1 MIFNCIIIVLLLA
14 WRDRQNVP
22 NLFYD
27 VIILYRTF
35 VDYFEIQQW
44 VTKLI
49 SFLSSLSILFTSLHI
64 NGLVSG
70 KFLLESELCWHQ
82 KYLQLFLDMSS
93 SVLSICTFQIYTYID
108 IPNAVLSSSK
118 MQKLLYEKGLSTRS
132 MRRSK
137 TV

>member
-14 WRDRQNVP
+14 WRDRQNVEFI
-22 NLFYD
+22 LWQ

-49 SFLSSLSILFTSLHI
+49 SFLSSLSSFTSLHI
-64 NGLVSG
+64 NSLVSN
-70 KFLLESELCWHQ
+70 KILAWIWIIWHQ
-82 KYLQLFLDMSS
+82 IFTFISWHVIKRLVNLYLPNLY
-93 SVLSICTFQIYTYID
+93 IYRH
-108 IPNAVLSSSK
+108 SK
-118 MQKLLYEKGLSTRS
+118 CCPPAPARSKLLYEKVCQQDLPS
-132 MRRSK
+132 RRSK

>member
-14 WRDRQNVP
+14 WRDRQNVLD
-22 NLFYD
+22 LFYD
-27 VIILYRTF
+27 KWLFCT
-35 VDYFEIQQW
+35 QQW

-82 KYLQLFLDMSS
+82 KYLQLFLDLSS
-93 SVLSICTFQIYTYID
+93 SILSICTFQIYTHID

-118 MQKLLYEKGLSTRS
+118 MPKLFYEKGLSTRS
-132 MRRSK
+132 MWRSK

>member
-1 MIFNCIIIVLLLA
+1 M
-14 WRDRQNVP
+14 
-22 NLFYD
+22 
-27 VIILYRTF
+27 TS
-35 VDYFEIQQW
+35 DYFVQDICW
-44 VTKLI
+44 LLWNSAVGDKTH
-49 SFLSSLSILFTSLHI
+49 FHFFSSLSILFTSLHI

-118 MQKLLYEKGLSTRS
+118 IQKLLYEKGFVNKISSEGLKLFKI
-132 MRRSK
+132 SK
-137 TV
+137 QTTNKQKTCKLFSV